1 MPTAA
6 VVKQDRE
13 AKICEEDI
21 KKLITEDDSLGPQNE
36 LTGGVIFLDSLPR
49 NNNGKIVRRR
59 LAQIYDELQ
68 KK

>member
-21 KKLITEDDSLGPQNE
+21 KKLITEDDNLGPQNE